1 MRIFIDDGSTN
12 IKMLWEQDGETFT
25 HISPNSFKRGWSA
38 TFGSGK
44 PFNYTVDDE
53 KYSFDLITPDALP
66 TNNIDWQYSPL
77 NSIAVHHALLTSGL
91 EPQDVE
97 IVVTLPLTEFY
108 DEDAQYRLDN
118 IERKKK
124 SLLREVKLNKGVVFN
139 ITKVTVRPESIPAGI
154 SLCDELKPSHS
165 VLIIDLGGT
174 TLDISMVAG
183 QMTSV
188 SRIYGDPKL
197 GVSLVTDAVKLALA
211 RANTDTSSYNVDQI
225 IINRH
230 DEAYLTDNINDPDA
244 VSEVKKV
251 ITNSIERLITRVLT
265 AIDSFKGYS
274 HLLVLDV
281 VHCGGK
287 PGTLYRLTEDALI
300 KDDKQRLSIHDIDL
314 IDSLRMAEKLFGTKS
329 ELLVLGVEPKDYLTW
344 NIGLSD
350 DVQAVFPEFLA
361 LARKEIGEWLKRYG
375 NEGSRA

>member
-1 MRIFIDDGSTN
+1 M
-12 IKMLWEQDGETFT
+12 
-25 HISPNSFKRGWSA
+25 
-38 TFGSGK
+38 
-44 PFNYTVDDE
+44 
-53 KYSFDLITPDALP
+53 
-66 TNNIDWQYSPL
+66 
-77 NSIAVHHALLTSGL
+77 
-91 EPQDVE
+91 
-97 IVVTLPLTEFY
+97 
-108 DEDAQYRLDN
+108 
-118 IERKKK
+118 
-124 SLLREVKLNKGVVFN
+124 FN

-230 DEAYLTDNINDPDA
+230 DEEYLTDNINDPDA

-251 ITNSIERLITRVLT
+251 INNSIERLTTRVLT

-274 HLLVLDV
+274 HAIVI
-281 VHCGGK
+281 GG
-287 PGTLYRLTEDALI
+287 GAAGCR
-300 KDDKQRLSIHDIDL
+300 RHS
-314 IDSLRMAEKLFGTKS
+314 
-329 ELLVLGVEPKDYLTW
+329 
-344 NIGLSD
+344 
-350 DVQAVFPEFLA
+350 
-361 LARKEIGEWLKRYG
+361 
-375 NEGSRA
+375 

>member
-139 ITKVTVRPESIPAGI
+139 ITKVTVRPN
-154 SLCDELKPSHS
+154 
-165 VLIIDLGGT
+165 
-174 TLDISMVAG
+174 
-183 QMTSV
+183 
-188 SRIYGDPKL
+188 RFRR
-197 GVSLVTDAVKLALA
+197 ALA
-211 RANTDTSSYNVDQI
+211 CVMS
-225 IINRH
+225 
-230 DEAYLTDNINDPDA
+230 
-244 VSEVKKV
+244 
-251 ITNSIERLITRVLT
+251 
-265 AIDSFKGYS
+265 
-274 HLLVLDV
+274 
-281 VHCGGK
+281 
-287 PGTLYRLTEDALI
+287 
-300 KDDKQRLSIHDIDL
+300 
-314 IDSLRMAEKLFGTKS
+314 
-329 ELLVLGVEPKDYLTW
+329 
-344 NIGLSD
+344 
-350 DVQAVFPEFLA
+350 
-361 LARKEIGEWLKRYG
+361 
-375 NEGSRA
+375 

>member
-124 SLLREVKLNKGVVFN
+124 SLLRDV
-139 ITKVTVRPESIPAGI
+139 ESIPAGI

-230 DEAYLTDNINDPDA
+230 DEEYLTDNINDPDA

-251 ITNSIERLITRVLT
+251 INNSIERLTTRVLT

-274 HLLVLDV
+274 HAIVIGGGAPLVADAIRERMGLREDRFV
-281 VHCGGK
+281 VAEE
-287 PGTLYRLTEDALI
+287 PQFALVRGLKI
-300 KDDKQRLSIHDIDL
+300 
-314 IDSLRMAEKLFGTKS
+314 
-329 ELLVLGVEPKDYLTW
+329 
-344 NIGLSD
+344 IG
-350 DVQAVFPEFLA
+350 
-361 LARKEIGEWLKRYG
+361 
-375 NEGSRA
+375 

>member
-1 MRIFIDDGSTN
+1 
-12 IKMLWEQDGETFT
+12 
-25 HISPNSFKRGWSA
+25 
-38 TFGSGK
+38 
-44 PFNYTVDDE
+44 
-53 KYSFDLITPDALP
+53 
-66 TNNIDWQYSPL
+66 
-77 NSIAVHHALLTSGL
+77 
-91 EPQDVE
+91 
-97 IVVTLPLTEFY
+97 
-108 DEDAQYRLDN
+108 
-118 IERKKK
+118 
-124 SLLREVKLNKGVVFN
+124 
-139 ITKVTVRPESIPAGI
+139 
-154 SLCDELKPSHS
+154 
-165 VLIIDLGGT
+165 
-174 TLDISMVAG
+174 
-183 QMTSV
+183 MTSV

>member
-183 QMTSV
+183 QMTSD

-230 DEAYLTDNINDPDA
+230 DEEYLTDNINDPDA

-251 ITNSIERLITRVLT
+251 INNSIERLTTRVLT

-274 HLLVLDV
+274 HAIVIGGGAPRVADAIRERMGLREDRFVVAEEPQFALVRGL
-281 VHCGGK
+281 K
-287 PGTLYRLTEDALI
+287 I
-300 KDDKQRLSIHDIDL
+300 
-314 IDSLRMAEKLFGTKS
+314 
-329 ELLVLGVEPKDYLTW
+329 
-344 NIGLSD
+344 IG
-350 DVQAVFPEFLA
+350 
-361 LARKEIGEWLKRYG
+361 
-375 NEGSRA
+375 